1 MSFRN
6 CIDNAEASGE
16 IDPRRARAI
25 RDLLDEEEAAAAAE
39 LGPDAAAS
47 EGARRAF
54 ARLEA
59 EAVESKRRKR
69 IAMARARDVRRRV
82 LQRRSWDG
90 KSDPAAAIPDLIE
103 HFGTTPDSSVWS
115 RYREILG
122 RAHRSMTDAIFR
134 FERDPLSRTRNR
146 AELDNVIDELYG
158 ADTGDAAARQ
168 MAEAW
173 RIVAEYLRKRFNAA
187 GGNIGYRED
196 WALPQAWDS
205 VAVSK
210 AGFSKWR
217 DEILPHLDRAKM
229 RDHLTGRPLSDERLE
244 TLMREAYD
252 AIVSDGWSRREATQA
267 QGGRSLARRR
277 TESRFFV
284 FKDGAGYRAVQGR
297 YGHSDAFGAMM
308 EHIDRMSREIA
319 AMEILGPNPN
329 AMLAFAEQLAMK
341 EAAEGRT
348 SAVTPFDAATATIPG
363 VSRAP
368 DGPQS
373 RVASQAR
380 LARNMLGFHLGGAY
394 NPVDGKLARTVG
406 SVAQLAVA
414 SKLGSATLSAISD
427 PVFKKLNR
435 RFNGLPESGAIRG
448 TMRLFNPAN
457 AEDRRLAVRAG
468 LVADGAAGV
477 MQGQARYVGEFHA
490 HEWTKRVADV
500 TLRASGL
507 SPLTQFGK
515 WSAGQ
520 EWQGYFADFV
530 RAGTGFEDLPADF
543 QAMLNRHGLGGEAW
557 DVLRRA
563 DLDEPRP
570 GAVFLRPD
578 AIEATDLPGASDL
591 ARRYMEALQIETA
604 FETPSASY
612 RGQAFLTGDARP
624 GTFLGT
630 IARSVSMF
638 KSFPVTV
645 FFLATARLRH
655 SMAAG
660 ISSGRGAGLAAS
672 YAGIFATRYMIYLT
686 LAGAVSLQLKE
697 LSKGRDPRPMTS
709 AQFWGAAAMQG
720 GGLGIFGDYLFA
732 DINRFGGGLPQTVAG
747 PMLQTG
753 GEAINLTAGNALQLA
768 QGEDTNAGAEAMRFI
783 RGNTPGASIWYGR
796 LAFERLALDQLD
808 MLIDPDAP
816 ARFARQERRFQR
828 DYGQDYW
835 WAPGETAP
843 ERAPD
848 LENAAAPAPE

>member
-1 MSFRN
+1 MSFRD
-6 CIDNAEASGE
+6 CIDNAENDGDM
-16 IDPRRARAI
+16 DPERARRI
-25 RDLLDEEEAAAAAE
+25 RDLLDEEEAAAADE

-59 EAVESKRRKR
+59 EAAESKRRKR
-69 IAMARARDVRRRV
+69 LAMARARDVRRRV
-82 LQRRSWDG
+82 LQRKTWDG
-90 KSDPAAAIPDLIE
+90 EADPAAAIPDLIE

-115 RYREILG
+115 RYREVLG
-122 RAHRSMTDAIFR
+122 RSHKTMTDLIFK
-134 FERDPLSRTRNR
+134 FERDPLSNTRNR
-146 AELDNVIDELYG
+146 AQLDNLVDELFG
-158 ADTGDAAARQ
+158 KDTGDVSARELAQ
-168 MAEAW
+168 AWTGTAEA
-173 RIVAEYLRKRFNAA
+173 LRQRFNAA
-187 GGNIGYRED
+187 GGNIAKRED
-196 WALPQAWDS
+196 WALPQTWDP
-205 VAVSK
+205 VAVGRDGYK
-210 AGFSKWR
+210 AWR
-217 DEILPHLDRAKM
+217 DTVLPQLDRAKM
-229 RDHLTGRPLSDERLE
+229 TDHLTGRPLSDERLE
-244 TLMREAYD
+244 ALMRDAHE
-252 AIVSDGWSRREATQA
+252 AIVSDGWSRKEATMA

-284 FKDGAGYRAVQGR
+284 FKDGAGWRAVQSQ
-297 YGHSDAFGAMM
+297 YGNGDAFGAMM
-308 EHIDRMSREIA
+308 EHIDRMAREIS

-329 AMLAFAEQLAMK
+329 AMIAFARQLAMK
-341 EAAEGRT
+341 EASEGRT
-348 SAVTPFDAATATIPG
+348 TAMTPFDAATSMLG
-363 VSRAP
+363 KAP
-368 DGPQS
+368 DGAQS

-380 LARNMLGFHLGGAY
+380 LGENMLSFHLGGAY

-406 SVAQLAVA
+406 SVSQLAISA
-414 SKLGSATLSAISD
+414 KLGAATLSAISD

-490 HEWTKRVADV
+490 HAWTKRLADI

-515 WSAGQ
+515 WSGGQ

-530 RAGTGFEDLPADF
+530 KAGTRFEDLPQDF

-557 DVLRRA
+557 ETLRA
-563 DLDEPRP
+563 AELDEPKP

-578 AIEATDLPGASDL
+578 AIEATGRPGATDL
-591 ARRYMEALQIETA
+591 ARRYMEALQIEMS

-612 RGQAFLTGDARP
+612 RGQAFLTGDAKP

-655 SMAAG
+655 SMVDG
-660 ISSGRGAGLAAS
+660 IGAGRGAATAAS
-672 YAGIFATRYMIYLT
+672 YAGVFATRYMLYLT

-697 LSKGRDPRPMTS
+697 MAKGRDPRPMTS
-709 AQFWGAAAMQG
+709 AQFWAAAGMQG
-720 GGLGIFGDYLFA
+720 GGLGIFGDYLFS
-732 DINRFGGGLPQTVAG
+732 DVNRFGGGLPQTVIG
-747 PMLQTG
+747 PMAATG
-753 GEAINLTAGNALQLA
+753 GEAIDLTVGNALQAA
-768 QGEDTNAGAEAMRFI
+768 QGEDTNAGAEAVRFA
-783 RGNTPGASIWYGR
+783 RGNLPGASVWYFR
-796 LAFERLALDQLD
+796 VAFERLVLDELD
-808 MLIDPDAP
+808 KLADPDAQ
-816 ARFARQERRFQR
+816 ARFRRQVRRYER
-828 DYGQDYW
+828 DYGQGYW
-835 WAPGETAP
+835 WGPGERSP

-848 LENAAAPAPE
+848 LENAVAAPP